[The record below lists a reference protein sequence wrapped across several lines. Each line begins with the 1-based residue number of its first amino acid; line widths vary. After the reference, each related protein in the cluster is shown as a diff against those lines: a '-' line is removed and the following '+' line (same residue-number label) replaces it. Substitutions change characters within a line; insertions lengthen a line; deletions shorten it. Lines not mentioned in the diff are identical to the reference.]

1 MAAASGTAGC
11 ADNGG
16 KVMTSFAS
24 FRLAALAAL
33 LLPGLAAAQTA
44 PSQLPPL
51 APAAAQPAAPA
62 LSPAAKAALEQRIA
76 ALKAR
81 LSITPAEEP
90 AWDGFADTMRANTA
104 DTDALFSQRAGTA
117 RTMTAPENMHAYAQ
131 IARAYADNTE
141 RLSAAFDTLYAGLTD
156 AQKRAADTLFR
167 EQAAQVET
175 AAPR

>member
-1 MAAASGTAGC
+1 
-11 ADNGG
+11 
-16 KVMTSFAS
+16 MTSFAS
-24 FRLAALAAL
+24 LRLGLLAAL

-62 LSPAAKAALEQRIA
+62 LSPATKAALEQRIA

-81 LSITPAEEP
+81 LSITSAEEP
-90 AWDGFADTMRANTA
+90 AWNAFADTMRANTA
-104 DTDALFSQRAGTA
+104 DTDALFSQRAGAA

-131 IARAYADNTE
+131 IARTYADNTA

-156 AQKRAADTLFR
+156 TQKRAADTLFR
-167 EQAAQVET
+167 EQARPGGDSC
-175 AAPR
+175 AALTPMA